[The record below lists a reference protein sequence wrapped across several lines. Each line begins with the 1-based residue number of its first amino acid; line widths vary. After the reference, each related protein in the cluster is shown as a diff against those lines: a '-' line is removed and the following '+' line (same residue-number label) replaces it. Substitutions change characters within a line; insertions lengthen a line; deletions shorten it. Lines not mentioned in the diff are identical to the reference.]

1 MLLPHGTLF
10 AVVDGEHFELY
21 RNAGTEAAPDLAAI
35 EVPSLELTD
44 YSSGGQDH
52 DKVSRLQLGGPIGRL
67 EKLEEAAHASAVAH
81 WLNSEVLAHRIEKLV
96 IIADPRTLGEM
107 RRHYH
112 GKLEEALIGELTKTL
127 TGRKPDEIVEALRA
141 H

>member
-1 MLLPHGTLF
+1 MLLPHGTFF

-21 RNAGTEAAPDLAAI
+21 RNTGTEIAPHLTAL
-35 EVPSLELTD
+35 EVPVLEATD
-44 YSSGGQDH
+44 YSSGGDDH
-52 DKVSRLQLGGPIGRL
+52 DKVSRLQLGAPIGRL

-81 WLNSEVLAHRIEKLV
+81 WLNAEVLAHRVEKLV

-112 GKLEEALIGELTKTL
+112 KKLEEALLGELAKTF
-127 TGRKPDEIVEALRA
+127 TGRKPEEIVEALRA